1 MGCEESNIS
10 FDEKIQILWI
20 DNSIKNKEENK
31 GYAKTLEK
39 NEIIKNV
46 KCVENV
52 KEGIQFL
59 KLLEFKKTLV
69 ICSGRLYPDFIKE
82 FKKNINNFMICPK
95 IIIFTGDKINYENR
109 NINNEEL
116 EINHPFYNSGGV
128 VDRFNAVLDFLKRN
142 DKINGNYSSLD
153 ENNKTNDVEYN
164 FEYITKKNQ
173 LILPINFLHYCK
185 QMQEI
190 KEFNERI
197 LAKIKNNEIIYLFEQ
212 LLDVEQIPHE
222 ITSKFWARAYTLNS
236 PFYKIMNKDL
246 RLSNTK
252 DYLIYIQMMYE
263 GVKRNYTEV
272 LFSL

>member
-1 MGCEESNIS
+1 MRHFNYFNINMGCEESNIS

-109 NINNEEL
+109 NINNREL

-164 FEYITKKNQ
+164 LE
-173 LILPINFLHYCK
+173 
-185 QMQEI
+185 
-190 KEFNERI
+190 
-197 LAKIKNNEIIYLFEQ
+197 
-212 LLDVEQIPHE
+212 
-222 ITSKFWARAYTLNS
+222 
-236 PFYKIMNKDL
+236 
-246 RLSNTK
+246 
-252 DYLIYIQMMYE
+252 
-263 GVKRNYTEV
+263 
-272 LFSL
+272 